1 MSEKIT
7 IVGAGVSGRALALY
21 AARRGADVF
30 VIRTGFWYNTGSSV
44 VADYAKL

>member
-30 VIRTGFWYNTGSSV
+30 VTDSR
-44 VADYAKL
+44 AELP